1 MYAMELYKAGSA
13 VHLQKAVPYFVKQ
26 MEVAEAKSDAFQMAG
41 LIPAMAALTSGDT
54 NGFFKYTCRLI
65 TVEPCSELCL
75 QLARYFEQTGDKE
88 EANLWYYNAAFET
101 KPVLDYAS
109 GNQEPLEALAQLAYE
124 RGSEEDAIAYRRQAA
139 ERAQGCS

>member
-1 MYAMELYKAGSA
+1 M
-13 VHLQKAVPYFVKQ
+13 KQ

-75 QLARYFEQTGDKE
+75 
-88 EANLWYYNAAFET
+88 AAG
-101 KPVLDYAS
+101 PVF
-109 GNQEPLEALAQLAYE
+109 
-124 RGSEEDAIAYRRQAA
+124 
-139 ERAQGCS
+139 